1 MSGSL
6 ARRVARRTS
15 WLLAGALAVVGL
27 TTGTLMHGERVQALD
42 RTLLAAAYASARPDG
57 ESWQVEGARSP
68 VEVWVEDPAA
78 STMPRPWVHEA
89 LAFERPVYLDQGGD
103 RLLLLVAEIDLPP
116 ELRPKRVPGV
126 PHDEQA
132 DEQHF
137 LVIAKAPRV
146 TLSASV
152 GPFALIYLVVSFV
165 VAVGCAAVQRRV
177 LRASFRPMDRARAE
191 VAAVVVPGQGAR
203 LTEGGAEEL
212 DTLLRAMN
220 ALLDRLDAAAGAQAR
235 FTAHA
240 AHELRTP
247 VTVMLGEVEIALRQA
262 RTVEEYRT
270 LLESLH
276 EEAGHLRD
284 LVAGLMDLARL
295 DGPGQDPNLRAD
307 VGEVMET
314 VLGRERAGL
323 EAAGC
328 TVHSARAPD
337 LGTVRGDPALLR
349 VALSNLLRNAATY
362 AAGSTVTLG
371 ATGDAEGVTITV
383 DDTGPGIPEAEREA
397 VFDRLFR
404 GAGANNVSRT
414 GLGLGLSLAREV
426 ARRYGGDCVVEASDG
441 GGCRARLTLLR

>member
-15 WLLAGALAVVGL
+15 WLLAGALLLVGL
-27 TTGTLMHGERVQALD
+27 TTGGLMYQERVQALD
-42 RTLLAAAYASARPDG
+42 RTLLAAAHASARPDG
-57 ESWQVEGARSP
+57 TSWQVEGAQSP

-89 LAFERPVYLDQGGD
+89 LAFEKPVYLERGGH
-103 RLLLLVAEIDLPP
+103 RLLLLVAEIDLPS
-116 ELRPKRVPGV
+116 ELRPRRVPGV
-126 PHDEQA
+126 PHDHEA

-146 TLSASV
+146 TVASSV
-152 GPFALIYLVVSFV
+152 GPFGLIYLVVSLV
-165 VAVGCAAVQRRV
+165 VAVGCAAIHRRM
-177 LRASFRPMDRARAE
+177 LRVSFRPMERARAE

-203 LTEGGAEEL
+203 LTEGGVEEL

-220 ALLDRLDAAAGAQAR
+220 ALLDRLDDAAGAQAR

-247 VTVMLGEVEIALRQA
+247 VTVMLGEVEVALRHP
-262 RTVEEYRT
+262 RTPEEYRR
-270 LLESLH
+270 LLVSLR

-284 LVAGLMDLARL
+284 LVAGLMDLARF
-295 DGPGQDPNLRAD
+295 DRQEQDLNLRGD
-307 VGEVMET
+307 PREVVESA
-314 VLGRERAGL
+314 LRRERPGL

-328 TVHSARAPD
+328 TVQSEIAPN

-362 AAGSTVTLG
+362 APGSSVTLG
-371 ATGDAEGVTITV
+371 AQGDPRGVTITV
-383 DDTGPGIPEAEREA
+383 DDTGPGIPEADREA
-397 VFDRLFR
+397 LFDRLVR
-404 GAGANNVSRT
+404 GAGANKVSPT

-426 ARRYGGDCVVEASDG
+426 ARRYGGDCVVDATD
-441 GGCRARLTLLR
+441 GGCRVRLTLPR